1 MMRTIHMLLQLFRRN
16 VCTGFIISMMLIV
29 ACSGYVHASGIE
41 ISAPKVVAVGD
52 QFEVS
57 FSMSGNP
64 KKFDAP
70 SFTGFAVIGGPSTAS
85 SQSVSVINGHMT
97 QSVSYTYSYYLQAQK
112 EGRFTISPAVAVVN
126 GKTVESPSFTI
137 EVTKGN
143 SSSRQQ
149 QTTRQQQSN
158 SRDVSENVKIDGND
172 IFIRVLVDKS
182 SVYLGQQITA
192 SVKIYSRLDIVGAE
206 GEKYPSFNGFFR
218 KDVESKPLSHLERET
233 VNGKSYGTGVLRRM
247 VLYPQ
252 KTGELVIDPVELQLI
267 VQKVIQHSRR
277 SRSIWDDFFDM
288 GPSVENARTNV
299 KSIPVKIKV
308 KALPE
313 PQPETFKGAV
323 GSFSL
328 NSSVDKTKLKA
339 NEAVTLH
346 VTLSG
351 TGNISLAEAPKL
363 QLPADFEVYDPKVL
377 EDVKNTAGGSN
388 GSKTWEYVIIPRN
401 AGKFTIPAVEYTTFN
416 PANGKYSKLTG
427 QSYNLDVAKGDGSS
441 TVVSSQGNVT
451 VVGNDIRYIK
461 LGKGHLRAE
470 GSSFLGSWLFWI
482 IIAACL
488 AVVGFGLRKWRQ
500 NMTLSGNVRMLR
512 QKRASRKAEA
522 RLKRA
527 HSLMTGNNRAALF
540 EEIHNAMWG
549 YLGDKL
555 SIPPAQLSREAAFD
569 MLKSKDIEDETLD
582 KLTKLLDAC
591 EMERFASVSAFA
603 GLEEVYASACEL
615 ITTFDAKLKK

>member
-1 MMRTIHMLLQLFRRN
+1 MMRTKLRLLQLFKRS
-16 VCTGFIISMMLIV
+16 VWAGFIAGIMLVV

-41 ISAPKVVAVGD
+41 VSAPKVVGVGD

-57 FSMSGNP
+57 FILSGNP
-64 KKFDAP
+64 QKFEAP
-70 SFTGFAVIGGPSTAS
+70 SFTGFAIIGGPSTAS
-85 SQSVSVINGHMT
+85 SQNVSIINGHMT
-97 QSVSYTYSYYLQAQK
+97 QSVTYSYSYYLQAQK

-137 EVTKGN
+137 EVTRG
-143 SSSRQQ
+143 SGSSRQQ
-149 QTTRQQQSN
+149 QNTRQQQS
-158 SRDVSENVKIDGND
+158 SRDVSDNVKVDGND

-182 SVYLGQQITA
+182 SVYLGQQVTA

-218 KDVESKPLSHLERET
+218 KDVENRPLNHLDRET
-233 VNGKSYGTGVLRRM
+233 VNGKTYGTGVLRRM

-252 KTGELVIDPVELQLI
+252 KTGELVIDPVELQLV
-267 VQKVIQHSRR
+267 VQKVIHSRR

-288 GPSVENARTNV
+288 GPSVENVRTIV
-299 KSIPVKIKV
+299 KSLPVKIKV
-308 KALPE
+308 KALPD

-323 GSFSL
+323 GSFSFK
-328 NSSVDKTKLKA
+328 SSVDKTKLKA

-351 TGNISLAEAPKL
+351 TGNISLAEAPKI
-363 QLPADFEVYDPKVL
+363 QFPADFEVYDPKVS
-377 EDVKNTAGGSN
+377 EDVKNTSEGSS

-401 AGKFTIPAVEYTTFN
+401 AGHFTIPAVEYTSFN
-416 PANGKYSKLTG
+416 PANGKYAKLNG
-427 QSYNLDVAKGDGSS
+427 QSFDLDVAKGDGSS
-441 TVVSSQGNVT
+441 TVVSSQGDVT
-451 VVGNDIRYIK
+451 VVGKDIRYIK
-461 LGKGHLRAE
+461 LGRGHLHAE
-470 GSSFLGSWLFWI
+470 GSSFLGSWLFWFI
-482 IIAACL
+482 VAVCL
-488 AVVGFGLRKWRQ
+488 AVIGFGLRRWHQ
-500 NMTLSGNVRMLR
+500 NMILSGNVRMLR
-512 QKRASRKAEA
+512 QKRASRKVEA

-527 HSLMTGNNRAALF
+527 RDLMTGNNRAVFF

-555 SIPPAQLSREAAFD
+555 SISPAQLSRETAFEI
-569 MLKSKDIEDETLD
+569 LKSKEVENETLD
-582 KLTKLLDAC
+582 KLTQLLDAC

-615 ITTFDAKLKK
+615 ITIFDAKLKK